1 MLGQVFCKVPDLVS
15 CSLLFLLSVIMFN
28 CDLQFV
34 FSEEG
39 CILVAVNICL
49 NVQLAM
55 SNMHAAKLAFLCDYQ
70 SFRINSTGK

>member
-1 MLGQVFCKVPDLVS
+1 
-15 CSLLFLLSVIMFN
+15 MFN

-34 FSEEG
+34 FSEKG
-39 CILVAVNICL
+39 SILVAVNICL

-55 SNMHAAKLAFLCDYQ
+55 SNMHAAKLACLCDYQ